1 MSDVFPAAELAAAGL
16 NRQHVF
22 ALAGLPAELRAGLA
36 EQPGERQLILLG
48 HAGRRLWDCV
58 TAAGC
63 AGDDPIDDYS
73 RRTVAACLAARL
85 GGRPWRI
92 VYPGDS
98 PVGLQRLG
106 ELAGWHH
113 ASPFMVG
120 IDAEWGSWF
129 AYRAVVLA
137 ASDFPLSVAEARPH
151 PCAACVDRPCVGA
164 CPAGALADG
173 FALGACSDFRLTE
186 ESPCAEGCLARQACP
201 LGARHRYAA
210 AQIRHSYG
218 RSLAMLR
225 DWRDAAQAPAAA
237 GEGGRPK

>member
-1 MSDVFPAAELAAAGL
+1 MSEVFPAAELAAAGL

-22 ALAGLPAELRAGLA
+22 ALAALPADLRASLA
-36 EQPGERQLILLG
+36 ELPGERQLILLG

-58 TAAGC
+58 RAAG
-63 AGDDPIDDYS
+63 GGGEHPIDDYS
-73 RRTVAACLAARL
+73 RRTVAACLGARL
-85 GGRPWRI
+85 GERHWRI

-98 PVGLQRLG
+98 PLGLQRLG

-137 ASDFPLSVAEARPH
+137 DSDFPVSVAETRPH
-151 PCAACVDRPCVGA
+151 PCAACRARPCVAA
-164 CPAGALADG
+164 CPAGALHDG
-173 FALGACSDFRLTE
+173 FALAACSDFRLE
-186 ESPCAEGCLARQACP
+186 AGSPCAEGCLARLACP
-201 LGARHRYAA
+201 LGVQHRYDA
-210 AQIRHSYG
+210 AQIRHSYA

-225 DWRDAAQAPAAA
+225 DWR
-237 GEGGRPK
+237 GRANASTPETTG